1 MQHVFCSFLQ
11 FAAAFR
17 TIEIKHASA
26 IHTCASW
33 SDLVAAKKSRD
44 YRMTWNQLEVRR
56 DSMSFL
62 YTFLRPEAYWWMIY
76 TLIKRIAIVFFY
88 LLGQSNN
95 PYKRGFISF
104 QSNLQEITSLQ
115 SINDAAVESSGAAEM
130 DWLTLVSLLLAF
142 DIYLQVRVD
151 PYLRDGDN
159 IVEVL
164 ATALLLVQTVV
175 FVGISNEL
183 MLMLLVS
190 PVTLIFLGTWF
201 YAYILKAVR
210 LIHASCLYT
219 SPRSRLRLR
228 LPMISS
234 KSCFRAY
241 SSVQYALITLAGI
254 GRESGTPLGPRE
266 NGISSSAG
274 NGACILLCV
283 QRHGYCLRR
292 TRGVAWRERAF
303 KFG

>member
-1 MQHVFCSFLQ
+1 
-11 FAAAFR
+11 
-17 TIEIKHASA
+17 
-26 IHTCASW
+26 
-33 SDLVAAKKSRD
+33 
-44 YRMTWNQLEVRR
+44 
-56 DSMSFL
+56 
-62 YTFLRPEAYWWMIY
+62 MIY

-175 FVGISNEL
+175 FV
-183 MLMLLVS
+183 
-190 PVTLIFLGTWF
+190 
-201 YAYILKAVR
+201 
-210 LIHASCLYT
+210 
-219 SPRSRLRLR
+219 
-228 LPMISS
+228 
-234 KSCFRAY
+234 
-241 SSVQYALITLAGI
+241 
-254 GRESGTPLGPRE
+254 
-266 NGISSSAG
+266 
-274 NGACILLCV
+274 
-283 QRHGYCLRR
+283 
-292 TRGVAWRERAF
+292 
-303 KFG
+303 